1 MAGAVI
7 FGVTLV
13 LLSVAPNYLVY
24 SIMLPFGGAIAL
36 MSLVSANSYVQT
48 SVDPNIRG
56 RIMGVYLL
64 IFMGGTPIG
73 SPMIGFLAGEIGIRA
88 TIAVCG
94 TLTALAALILFLIFT
109 VKRDSIGAAKAG
121 SKQ

>member
-1 MAGAVI
+1 
-7 FGVTLV
+7 
-13 LLSVAPNYLVY
+13 
-24 SIMLPFGGAIAL
+24 

-109 VKRDSIGAAKAG
+109 VKRDSISVTKAG